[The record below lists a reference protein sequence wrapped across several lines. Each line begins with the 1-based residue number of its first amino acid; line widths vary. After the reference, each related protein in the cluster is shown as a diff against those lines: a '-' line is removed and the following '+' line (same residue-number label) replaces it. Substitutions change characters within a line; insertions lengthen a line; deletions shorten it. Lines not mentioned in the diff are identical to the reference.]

1 MQLTERRM
9 DCAKLNRAAS
19 LPPKKRIKVGGNDI
33 KPPPVFKRSLS
44 LTLPAR
50 SPVLMLSRKLCQS
63 QDSPNI
69 RSWKLPDGLVEEDG
83 ENSQPRGT
91 QVEVQCIAKG
101 DISESKSMENEQEM
115 TRDANLKERTFCV
128 HESYHCC
135 CGAVRKPADQMD
147 ESTQTENS
155 PCKHIPIPPPPPPL
169 PSHFA
174 APIKIVLKVQST
186 DSVLSTQDN
195 EDSENIQSKAG
206 EKELKGS
213 TENAETTLEQNAV
226 RYINDT
232 DALEWASLF
241 HEDLPLDLDSFSN
254 DDSYEM
260 RCVICYQ
267 CDITLIK
274 CQLCDQSICSDCMH
288 LHLKAKISEG
298 FILIR
303 CPADYCTRIISNN
316 EIKEHC
322 SELIHLY
329 TKNKVDAENDPRHK
343 TCPGCNLVHHFEEPD
358 DIPLHHKCGSC
369 GLQWCVKCHAPWH
382 VGISCKKYQKDVVG
396 KGHKALKV
404 WAKGKGLSHANAKKC
419 PSCKFFIERISG
431 CDHMSCSRLVVS
443 KFVFCRSQI
452 SFHIKLTTDNN
463 NQRVLCDKFCIYCKS
478 QVT

>member
-1 MQLTERRM
+1 M
-9 DCAKLNRAAS
+9 DCPKLNRASS
-19 LPPKKRIKVGGNDI
+19 LPPKKRIKVGGNDT

-69 RSWKLPDGLVEEDG
+69 RSWKLSDGLVKEDG
-83 ENSQPRGT
+83 ENSNPRGT
-91 QVEVQCIAKG
+91 QVEVRCITKR
-101 DISESKSMENEQEM
+101 DISKSKSVDNKQKT
-115 TRDANLKERTFCV
+115 TRDADLKESTSCV
-128 HESYHCC
+128 HESYCC
-135 CGAVRKPADQMD
+135 CGAVRKPAYQMD

-155 PCKHIPIPPPPPPL
+155 PRKHIPIPPPPPPL
-169 PSHFA
+169 PSHLA
-174 APIKIVLKVQST
+174 VPTKIFLKDQST
-186 DSVLSTQDN
+186 MLSTHDLAKDN
-195 EDSENIQSKAG
+195 EDSGNVKSTAE
-206 EKELKGS
+206 EEELKGS
-213 TENAETTLEQNAV
+213 IGNVESTPEQNAV
-226 RYINDT
+226 SYINDS
-232 DALEWASLF
+232 DASEWASLF
-241 HEDLPLDLDSFSN
+241 REDLHRNLDFDLVSN
-254 DDSYEM
+254 ADSYEM

-267 CDITLIK
+267 CDVTLMK

-303 CPADYCTRIISNN
+303 CPADYCTRIISND

-322 SELIHLY
+322 NELIHLY

-358 DIPLHHKCGSC
+358 EIPLHHKCGSC

-443 KFVFCRSQI
+443 KLCILSVSNQM
-452 SFHIKLTTDNN
+452 SHEMDN
-463 NQRVLCDKFCIYCKS
+463 R
-478 QVT
+478 